1 MLNNL
6 MKFFGALAALFLGG
20 GHVAS
25 QSSPLLTVM
34 VTANGQDVPMDLN
47 RGESPLAAA
56 VRFVNQH
63 NLGVSVD
70 PQTREPSQMTIQLA
84 EVLLAQLTT
93 KQEQNQRETEKKPIA
108 SFPVMAEGGQQ
119 LRFDHYE
126 GGDIALEAQAFCQSA
141 LPDVDLGPC
150 VASIVNGANQV
161 MAETPPPK
169 TERKVMLQLPIN
181 VNGQQIPMGI
191 AEGEDAT
198 VASGFFCR
206 GLNLGTEDAFS
217 GCVDQVKPL
226 AEAKIVEWMQEQ
238 EAARQKSE
246 QKNDEP
252 PLFEIP
258 IQVGERILPLTFTL
272 AENPATTT
280 KRFCD
285 VQWGYISTVLQSY
298 EEGGEISKDLCFN
311 TLYGMVT
318 NMIDEML
325 KSDDGRKLVESQRL
339 FVVPVQIETD
349 QGESTL
355 DLNVFQGQTA
365 NEAVGEFLRVNGIGE
380 GARSQLV
387 DLVMQKASTL

>member
-1 MLNNL
+1 M
-6 MKFFGALAALFLGG
+6 
-20 GHVAS
+20 S
-25 QSSPLLTVM
+25 QQSPLLTVM
-34 VTANGQDVPMDLN
+34 VTANGKEVPMDLN

-56 VRFVNQH
+56 VRFITQH

-70 PQTREPSQMTIQLA
+70 PKTREPSQMAIQLA

-93 KQEQNQRETEKKPIA
+93 KQEQQTRQETTKKPIA
-108 SFPVMAEGGQQ
+108 SFPVMADNGQQ
-119 LRFDHYE
+119 LRFDHFE
-126 GGDIALEAQAFCQSA
+126 GCDIALEAQSFCQAA
-141 LPDVDLGPC
+141 LPSADLGQC
-150 VASIVNGANQV
+150 VASIVNGANQI

-169 TERKVMLQLPIN
+169 AERKVVLQLPIN

-206 GLNLGTEDAFS
+206 GLDLGTEDAFS

-238 EAARQKSE
+238 EAARQQSQ
-246 QKNDEP
+246 QKNDDGP

-258 IQVGERILPLTFTL
+258 IQVGEKILPLTFTL
-272 AENPATTT
+272 AENPAATT

-285 VQWGYISTVLQSY
+285 VQWDYISTVHQNY
-298 EEGGEISKDLCFN
+298 EEGGEITKDLCFN

-325 KSDDGRKLVESQRL
+325 KSDDGQKLVESQRL
-339 FVVPVQIETD
+339 FVVPVQIETE
-349 QGESTL
+349 QGVTTL
-355 DLNVFQGQTA
+355 DLNVFPGQTA
-365 NEAVGEFLRVNGIGE
+365 NDAVGEFLRVTGIGD

-387 DLVMQKASTL
+387 DLVMQTASAM